1 MVTAELNVVSDPK
14 LVINVDI
21 FRVRNNAFKTLCSLI
36 VLPSAE
42 FRFLCFLAT
51 YPTSHHLSEKA
62 PDFLWAV
69 GGIVKAVSYGS
80 LSSVEKH
87 LNFVFPAHVC
97 KCIHLK
103 IHLPLKFLRIWNYK

>member
-1 MVTAELNVVSDPK
+1 MAELNVVSDPK

-51 YPTSHHLSEKA
+51 YPASHYLLRRRL
-62 PDFLWAV
+62 DFLWV
-69 GGIVKAVSYGS
+69 LGEIVKLMSYGS
-80 LSSVEKH
+80 WSCVEWYLIFVFLPTYVNVYVLKFISLSS
-87 LNFVFPAHVC
+87 F
-97 KCIHLK
+97 
-103 IHLPLKFLRIWNYK
+103 